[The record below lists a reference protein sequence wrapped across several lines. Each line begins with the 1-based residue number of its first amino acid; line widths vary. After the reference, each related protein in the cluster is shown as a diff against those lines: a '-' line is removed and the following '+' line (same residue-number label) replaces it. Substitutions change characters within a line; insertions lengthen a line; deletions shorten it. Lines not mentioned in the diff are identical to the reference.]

1 MNRAEPSPVMKAPN
15 QLIELSGIASGGFLG
30 AISRY
35 LLISTIVSPAGTL
48 FVNVLGSLFLG
59 MLMYD
64 NEYIGYI
71 DQRTRLIIGTGFLGS
86 FTTFSTFAVQT
97 YSLGGTPAIVNILAN
112 IILTIL
118 AVFAG
123 RGIIIHISR
132 RRSQDDWRT

>member
-1 MNRAEPSPVMKAPN
+1 MNRAEPSLVMEAPKR
-15 QLIELSGIASGGFLG
+15 LIEISGIAIGGFFG

-35 LLISTIVSPAGTL
+35 LITSTIVPTTGTL
-48 FVNVLGSLFLG
+48 IVNVLGSLILG

-64 NEYIGYI
+64 NEYIGYV

-97 YSLGGTPAIVNILAN
+97 YSLGGTPAIGNILAN
-112 IILTIL
+112 MLLTIL

-123 RGIIIHISR
+123 RGIIIHISGR
-132 RRSQDDWRT
+132 RD

>member
-1 MNRAEPSPVMKAPN
+1 MRTPN
-15 QLIELSGIASGGFLG
+15 PIIELSGIAAGGFLG

-35 LLISTIVSPAGTL
+35 LITSTIVSPAGTL
-48 FVNVLGSLFLG
+48 IANVLGSLLLG

-64 NEYIGYI
+64 NEYIGYV

-97 YSLGGTPAIVNILAN
+97 YSLGGTPAMVNILAN
-112 IILTIL
+112 ILMTIL

-132 RRSQDDWRT
+132 KR

>member
-1 MNRAEPSPVMKAPN
+1 MKSPH
-15 QLIELSGIASGGFLG
+15 QLIELSGIATGGFLG

-35 LLISTIVSPAGTL
+35 LITSTTVSPTGTL
-48 FVNVLGSLFLG
+48 VVNVLGSLCLG

-64 NEYIGYI
+64 NEYIGYV

-97 YSLGGTPAIVNILAN
+97 YSLGGATAIVNILAN
-112 IILTIL
+112 ILLTIL

-123 RGIIIHISR
+123 RGIIIHLSR
-132 RRSQDDWRT
+132 RRG

>member
-1 MNRAEPSPVMKAPN
+1 MKAPK

-35 LLISTIVSPAGTL
+35 LITSTTVSPTGTL

-64 NEYIGYI
+64 NEYIGYV

-97 YSLGGTPAIVNILAN
+97 YSLGGNPAIANILAN
-112 IILTIL
+112 MILTIL

-123 RGIIIHISR
+123 RGIIIQISR
-132 RRSQDDWRT
+132 RRS